1 VIAIIALTL
10 TIHVANVADVPP
22 AVMRSAQE
30 QVSRIFDG
38 IGIEIAWSTD
48 DHVLRGDQQALRLTL
63 LPYET
68 GALNGAGAV
77 LGAAIPTR
85 PGAGTAWV
93 FYRRVEREADR
104 HGVAVAPVLACA
116 IAHELGHLL
125 QRAPQHTAGGVMRQ
139 AWGRRDYI
147 HAAGGRLQFTVE
159 DADEL
164 GLRR

>member
-1 VIAIIALTL
+1 MGTIDCVIAIIALTL

-22 AVMRSAQE
+22 AVVRSAQE
-30 QVSRIFDG
+30 QVSRMF
-38 IGIEIAWSTD
+38 IGIEIAWATD
-48 DHVLRGDQQALRLTL
+48 NRVLGGDQHALRLTL

-68 GALNGAGAV
+68 GALNGAGTV
-77 LGAAIPTR
+77 LGAAI

-125 QRAPQHTAGGVMRQ
+125 QRSPQHTNAGVMRK
-139 AWGRRDYI
+139 AWSRRDYI
-147 HAAGGRLQFTVE
+147 RAAGGSLQFTVE
-159 DADEL
+159 DTLLSLE
-164 GLRR
+164 R